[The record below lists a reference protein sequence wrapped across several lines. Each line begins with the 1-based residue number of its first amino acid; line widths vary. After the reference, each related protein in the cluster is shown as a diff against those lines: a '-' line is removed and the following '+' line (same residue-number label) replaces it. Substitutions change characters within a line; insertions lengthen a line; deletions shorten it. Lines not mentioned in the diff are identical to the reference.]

1 MRVLMISKAC
11 VVGMYQR
18 KLEGLAS
25 FPDVELSLV
34 VPPYWRQG
42 KTVLALE
49 KMYTSGYRL
58 RVLPMAL
65 NGHFHVH
72 FYPGLGR
79 LVRDLRP
86 DIMHIDEEPYNLA
99 TFQAMWLAQRASSK
113 AVFFTWQNLLRR
125 YPIPFSLFERYN
137 LRHAA
142 AAIGGNQEAREVLRS
157 KGYQGPI
164 HVLPQFGV
172 DPELVQQRST
182 AAHSRAEF
190 VIGYFGRMVEE
201 KGVHILLR
209 AAAALEG
216 AWRLQLVGDGSYLP
230 TLKALTRQ
238 LGIEDRVIFE
248 SWKPAGEM
256 PQYYGRLD
264 ALVLPS
270 ITRHNWKEQFGRVL
284 VEAMAS
290 EVPVIGA
297 SSGEIPH
304 VIGDGGRVFPEGDS
318 GALREALSE
327 LMSNPDLCLELGR
340 RGRARVLEQYTHQRI
355 AAATYQA
362 YRQVMA
368 SA

>member
-1 MRVLMISKAC
+1 MRVLMLSKAC

-18 KLEGLAS
+18 KLEELAS
-25 FPDVELSLV
+25 LVDVELSLV

-49 KMYTSGYRL
+49 KMHTSGYGL
-58 RVLPMAL
+58 YVLPMAF

-86 DIMHIDEEPYNLA
+86 DIMHVDEEPYNLA
-99 TFQAMWLAQRASSK
+99 TFQAMFLAQRAGSK
-113 AVFFTWQNLLRR
+113 AIFFTWQNLLRR
-125 YPIPFSLFERYN
+125 YPLPFSLFERYN

-142 AAIGGNQEAREVLRS
+142 AAISGSQEASRVLRS
-157 KGYQGPI
+157 KGYQGPV
-164 HVLPQFGV
+164 HVVPQFGV
-172 DPELVQQRST
+172 DPGLHPHRST
-182 AAHSRAEF
+182 ARHSRAEF
-190 VIGYFGRMVEE
+190 VIGYFGRMVKE

-216 AWRLQLVGDGSYLP
+216 AWRLQLIGDGSYLP

-256 PQYYGRLD
+256 PRYYGMLD

-270 ITRHNWKEQFGRVL
+270 ITRPNWKEQFGRVL

-304 VIGDGGRVFPEGDS
+304 VIGNAGRVFAEGDV
-318 GALREALSE
+318 GALREALCE

-340 RGRARVLEQYTHQRI
+340 RGRLRVLEHYTHRRI
-355 AAATYQA
+355 AAATYKA
-362 YRQVMA
+362 YRQVMDPA
-368 SA
+368 